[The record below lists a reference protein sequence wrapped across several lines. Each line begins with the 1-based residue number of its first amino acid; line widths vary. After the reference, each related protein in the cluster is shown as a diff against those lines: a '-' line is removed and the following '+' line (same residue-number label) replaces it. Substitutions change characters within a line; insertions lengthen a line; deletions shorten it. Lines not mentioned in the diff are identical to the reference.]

1 MEIGGNVMWAHIV
14 YVGMYRRSIFA
25 FVIHNQGQFLSSRNV
40 WQYVDLFLV
49 VTTVGEMGY

>member
-40 WQYVDLFLV
+40 WQYVDLFLG
-49 VTTVGEMGY
+49 VTTGGEMGY